1 MPLELDYYYGNEAE
15 QYSFYRIPKT
25 LFTDGRFRQV
35 SVEAKVLYGLL
46 LDRMGLS
53 VKNGWM
59 DAEGRVYIIFT
70 IAEIMGTLGCA
81 EQKANKLLNEL
92 DVKKGVGLIEKKR
105 RGLGKPNVIYVK
117 NFVDKAQMPQKP
129 QIRNCEN
136 HKSGNVKTA
145 SQELRK
151 SQTNNTD
158 LNNTD
163 FSDTGLS
170 IYPAGIDDPAD
181 TRQAEKKKMDGIGGA
196 RRQGKDSGKC
206 GACGMNKPDGNV
218 FPAMQ
223 GRFRSAD
230 AQERAAH
237 AGRGG
242 TPVSMER
249 LEACRELV
257 KENISYDALLHDRL
271 HDRERLD
278 GYVDLIAEVCCCGRG
293 SVRVNQSDMPA
304 EAVKGRLL
312 KLGMEHVKYVM
323 DCMDQNTSL
332 VGNIR
337 AYTLSA
343 LYNAPATISQ
353 YYASLVS
360 HDMAEGAGA
369 G

>member
-1 MPLELDYYYGNEAE
+1 MPLNLDYYYGNESE

-25 LFTDGRFRQV
+25 LFTDSRFREV

-46 LDRMGLS
+46 LDRMALS
-53 VKNGWM
+53 AKNGWL

-70 IAEIMGTLGCA
+70 IADVMKTLGCA

-92 DVKKGVGLIEKKR
+92 DVKKGIGLIEKKR

-117 NFVDKAQMPQKP
+117 NFVDRARAPQES

-158 LNNTD
+158 LNNTE
-163 FSDTGLS
+163 FSDTDLS
-170 IYPAGIDDPAD
+170 IYPAGIDNPAD
-181 TRQAEKKKMDGIGGA
+181 TGQAEKRKMDGTGGTH
-196 RRQGKDSGKC
+196 RQG
-206 GACGMNKPDGNV
+206 
-218 FPAMQ
+218 
-223 GRFRSAD
+223 RTESAD
-230 AQERAAH
+230 APERAGH
-237 AGRGG
+237 AGHGG
-242 TPVSMER
+242 YPVSMER
-249 LEACRELV
+249 LEAYREIV
-257 KENISYDALLHDRL
+257 KENISYDALLHDRP

-278 GYVDLIAEVCCCGRG
+278 GYVDLIVEACCCGRG
-293 SVRVNQSDMPA
+293 SVRVNQADMPA

-323 DCMDQNTSL
+323 DCMDRNTTL

-360 HDMAEGAGA
+360 HDMAESAGA